1 MKKLPLLLVFFA
13 LMAQAQIH
21 RFIYDYKY
29 IPDINKKD
37 SIASDMMVLD
47 ISDKGSLYQSLGR
60 IKNDSVMREQFKNA
74 TPGSGRNVDMRNMRR
89 GFVQYKVEKTYPDFK
104 TTLVERIGRDNYK
117 VTENEKQNW
126 TILPETQQIGE
137 YNTQKATTKWGGRNW
152 IAWFSTDIPFQDG
165 PYKFSGLP
173 GLIVRMEDTT
183 GSHIMTLVENKTV
196 AAAKEEANTMPAP
209 PMGRGGNQQTITVNE
224 DQFKKAYANY
234 IADPTR
240 DMRNMMSGGAG
251 GNGPRIIR
259 MSRDGKEVK
268 PEEMMKRM
276 EKEVKESAKHNNNR
290 IEPTLYDQKK

>member
-1 MKKLPLLLVFFA
+1 MKKLPILLVFFA
-13 LMAQAQIH
+13 LMAQAQVH

-37 SIASDMMVLD
+37 SIASDLMALD
-47 ISDKGSLYQSLGR
+47 ITDKGSLYQSLGR
-60 IKNDSVMREQFKNA
+60 IKNDSVMREQFRNA
-74 TPGSGRNVDMRNMRR
+74 APGSGRNIDRRDMRR

-104 TTLVERIGRDNYK
+104 TSLIERIGRDNYK

-137 YNTQKATTKWGGRNW
+137 YKTQKATTKWGGRDW
-152 IAWFSTDIPFQDG
+152 TAWFSTDIPFQDG

-173 GLIVRMEDTT
+173 GLIVRMEDST
-183 GSHIMTLVENKTV
+183 GSHIMTLVENKTIAEAKAETG
-196 AAAKEEANTMPAP
+196 AAPAP
-209 PMGRGGNQQTITVNE
+209 PMSRNSQTLTVTE

-234 IADPTR
+234 LADPTR
-240 DMRNMMSGGAG
+240 DMRAMLSGGTN
-251 GNGPRIIR
+251 GNGPRIVR
-259 MSRDGKEVK
+259 MMRDGQEIK

-276 EKEVKESAKHNNNR
+276 EKDVKESAKRNNNR

>member
-1 MKKLPLLLVFFA
+1 MKKLPILLVFFA
-13 LMAQAQIH
+13 LMAQAQVH

-37 SIASDMMVLD
+37 SIASDLMALD
-47 ISDKGSLYQSLGR
+47 ITDKGSLYQSLGR
-60 IKNDSVMREQFKNA
+60 IKNDSVMREQFRNA
-74 TPGSGRNVDMRNMRR
+74 APGSGRNIDRRDMRR

-104 TTLVERIGRDNYK
+104 TSLIERIGRDNYK

-137 YNTQKATTKWGGRNW
+137 YKTQKATTKWGGRDW
-152 IAWFSTDIPFQDG
+152 TAWFSTDIPFQDG

-173 GLIVRMEDTT
+173 GLIVRMEDST
-183 GSHIMTLVENKTV
+183 GSHIMTLVENKTIAEAKAETG
-196 AAAKEEANTMPAP
+196 AAPAP
-209 PMGRGGNQQTITVNE
+209 PMSRNSQTLTVSE

-234 IADPTR
+234 LADPTR
-240 DMRNMMSGGAG
+240 DMRAMLSGGTN
-251 GNGPRIIR
+251 GNGPRIVR
-259 MSRDGKEVK
+259 MMRDGQEIK

-276 EKEVKESAKHNNNR
+276 EKDVKESAKRNNNR

>member
-1 MKKLPLLLVFFA
+1 MKKLPILLVFFA
-13 LMAQAQIH
+13 LMAQAQVH

-37 SIASDMMVLD
+37 SIASDLMALD
-47 ISDKGSLYQSLGR
+47 ITDKGSLYQSLGK
-60 IKNDSVMREQFKNA
+60 IKNDSVMREQFRNA
-74 TPGSGRNVDMRNMRR
+74 APGSGRNIDRRDMRR

-104 TTLVERIGRDNYK
+104 TSLIERIGRDNYK

-137 YNTQKATTKWGGRNW
+137 YKTQKATTKWGGRDW
-152 IAWFSTDIPFQDG
+152 TAWFSTDIPFQDG

-173 GLIVRMEDTT
+173 GLIVRMEDST
-183 GSHIMTLVENKTV
+183 GSHIMTLVENKTIAEAKAETG
-196 AAAKEEANTMPAP
+196 AAPAP
-209 PMGRGGNQQTITVNE
+209 PMSRNSQTLTVTE

-234 IADPTR
+234 LADPTR
-240 DMRNMMSGGAG
+240 DMRAMLSGGTN
-251 GNGPRIIR
+251 GNGPRIVR
-259 MSRDGKEVK
+259 MMRDGQEIK

-276 EKEVKESAKHNNNR
+276 EKDVKESAKRNNNR